1 MGSLPDLTER
11 SRPAAGRAA
20 ARTVSDPHRQH
31 AIIAQIPVTTLCKKE
46 WPWKKQKT
54 PLRVAPVAARRR
66 DSAAS
71 SVGAASVRRLL
82 TRQPPKV
89 PEPVVRRFTLLCLS
103 SGLCATALL
112 PFTAFAG
119 AEAGAMPLAL
129 MYAVSAVIAPFSPLI
144 LQKTGVRVVMFAAHT
159 LVFLLLTAHTVATPL
174 SVLLPLYGICGMT
187 LSPMSLALSVS
198 ATTLAQAAGDEARR
212 KIALRRS
219 LRALRAA
226 QDLGLV
232 FGSMMLGG
240 ALLIWPED
248 LTPLTMTPT
257 PTNASVP
264 RWPPSEEFF
273 LEDDYEER
281 ICGAAGC
288 PNTQSV
294 SGTSLSSDGRQYLVA
309 VWAILSLAAVGL
321 GVYGAAP
328 APAPPPDA
336 RSTVRDPRALLGAP
350 MGLFIGLQQG
360 FIYTSYIKWYGVCVG
375 GWWCAW
381 GVLMGTGALQAL
393 AAATLSMA
401 AARGRRGALAAGGA
415 AAHASL
421 MLALL
426 RWKAARTDLA
436 LPAVAAAAWGACAA
450 LWDVLQA
457 GVCVGGCGWRGAWAW
472 VVGARHAGLALGA
485 AARAVLCVRAQL
497 AALAVTLPAALAA
510 HVALELRLRRDTA
523 ISIRVAVEY
532 LLATELMQRGLA
544 VFNVALTSL
553 TTRDIDVNLIYQFHF
568 IPQVKPGG
576 TGPSEGPRRRSWPHS
591 RRPMPPTSRATSSVS
606 TTRCNGGTCAT
617 ADDSG
622 PCGCRNK
629 MYDATVPQLI
639 ALAPQTSRAMSSVHV
654 NRLDDNGP
662 CGCRKKIYKLLS
674 VFSRH
679 FCGSVYL
686 KISF

>member
-1 MGSLPDLTER
+1 MAHACCECETHPAPLLGTVGLPDLTER
-11 SRPAAGRAA
+11 SRPAPGRAA
-20 ARTVSDPHRQH
+20 SRTVSDPHRQR

-54 PLRVAPVAARRR
+54 PMRVAPIVPRRR

-119 AEAGAMPLAL
+119 AEAGALPLAL
-129 MYAVSAVIAPFSPLI
+129 MYAVSAIVAPFSPLI
-144 LQKTGVRVVMFAAHT
+144 LQKTGVRIVIAAAHT

-174 SVLLPLYGICGMT
+174 SVLLPLYGICGVT

-198 ATTLAQAAGDEARR
+198 ATSLAQCAGDEVRR
-212 KIALRRS
+212 KIALRRA

-240 ALLIWPED
+240 ALLLWPED
-248 LTPLTMTPT
+248 LTPLAMTPT

-273 LEDDYEER
+273 LEDDYEVVKIHINER
-281 ICGAAGC
+281 TCGAAGC
-288 PNTQSV
+288 PHTQSI
-294 SGTSLSSDGRQYLVA
+294 SGTSLSSEGRCYLVA
-309 VWAILSLAAVGL
+309 VWAVLSLVAVGL
-321 GVYGAAP
+321 GVYGATTAP
-328 APAPPPDA
+328 VPPPDA
-336 RSTVRDPRALLGAP
+336 RST
-350 MGLFIGLQQG
+350 
-360 FIYTSYIKWYGVCVG
+360 WYGVCVG

-381 GVLMGTGALQAL
+381 GVLVGAGALQAL

-426 RWKAARTDLA
+426 RWRAARTDLA

-450 LWDVLQA
+450 LWDVLQS
-457 GVCVGGCGWRGAWAW
+457 GVCVGGAGWRGAWAW
-472 VVGARHAGLALGA
+472 LLGARHAGLALGA
-485 AARAVLCVRAQL
+485 AARALLCVRAQL
-497 AALAVTLPAALAA
+497 AALAVALPAALAA
-510 HVALELRLRRDTA
+510 HVALEHRLRR
-523 ISIRVAVEY
+523 
-532 LLATELMQRGLA
+532 G
-544 VFNVALTSL
+544 
-553 TTRDIDVNLIYQFHF
+553 H
-568 IPQVKPGG
+568 
-576 TGPSEGPRRRSWPHS
+576 
-591 RRPMPPTSRATSSVS
+591 
-606 TTRCNGGTCAT
+606 
-617 ADDSG
+617 
-622 PCGCRNK
+622 
-629 MYDATVPQLI
+629 
-639 ALAPQTSRAMSSVHV
+639 
-654 NRLDDNGP
+654 
-662 CGCRKKIYKLLS
+662 
-674 VFSRH
+674 
-679 FCGSVYL
+679 
-686 KISF
+686 